1 MEGLRMTVRNY
12 RAHSIEEAITA
23 AREDLG
29 PDAVILSTRT
39 CGPVGFFGRFLGN
52 FLGNRRAVYE
62 LTAASPDGFS
72 RPLPD
77 LPRWDAPEPP
87 AEGIAF
93 RELDDGA
100 IEFIAA
106 NEEDGAAEV
115 AEVEESGEA
124 EEAEEAETDGPA
136 EPLEASEPAPA
147 PGELPV
153 ARRLEFPPA
162 AASVEPKPA
171 PVEAARGDGLSVSAS
186 AAPRRPDP
194 ELDEIRTLVGA
205 VLERKGTL
213 SVDLRPPAIAA
224 LARRLEE
231 AELDASIVGALG
243 DDLVRSLPPEALAS
257 PAVVRAAVVERLAAL
272 LPPAA
277 ADGLEPEPPERGG
290 WRRDGRPH
298 VAAFIGPTGVGKT
311 TTVAKIA
318 AGLRLRY
325 GARVALVTSD
335 TYRIAAVE
343 QLRTYAEIIG
353 LPLEVV
359 RSPGQMVQAC
369 LRLSAFDVILVDTAG
384 RGQKDRDRIDET
396 RAILD
401 AAAPHE
407 RHLVLS
413 AVAGGRALSREAE
426 AFAAVG
432 VDRVLLTKLDE
443 AVALGPLF
451 RVLPAFG
458 RPLSHFT
465 SGQEVPHHIEPARP
479 RRLAEL
485 LVGLDAG
492 PAAPEVR
499 GAAETELAR

>member
-1 MEGLRMTVRNY
+1 MTVRNY
-12 RAHSIEEAITA
+12 RAHSIEEAIAA

-39 CGPVGFFGRFLGN
+39 CGPVGVFGRFLGN
-52 FLGNRRAVYE
+52 LLGARRAVYE

-72 RPLPD
+72 RPAPS
-77 LPRWDAPEPP
+77 LPRWDVPEPP
-87 AEGIAF
+87 DGMTF
-93 RELDDGA
+93 RELDDGE
-100 IEFIAA
+100 IEYV
-106 NEEDGAAEV
+106 D
-115 AEVEESGEA
+115 EVEPPP
-124 EEAEEAETDGPA
+124 AETETEEHATDA
-136 EPLEASEPAPA
+136 EPPCET
-147 PGELPV
+147 V
-153 ARRLEFPPA
+153 ARCVEFPPA
-162 AASVEPKPA
+162 RSSVEPKPVA
-171 PVEAARGDGLSVSAS
+171 VSGDGLSVSAS
-186 AAPRRPDP
+186 AAPRASDP

-213 SVDLRPPAIAA
+213 SVDLRPTEVAA

-231 AELDASIVGALG
+231 AELDAAAIRSLC
-243 DDLVRSLPPEALAS
+243 DDLVRTLPAEALAS
-257 PAVVRAAVVERLAAL
+257 AAVVRAAAVERLAAL
-272 LPPAA
+272 LPPTAL
-277 ADGLEPEPPERGG
+277 DGLEPESPERGG

-311 TTVAKIA
+311 TTVAKVA

-325 GARVALVTSD
+325 GARVALITSD

-369 LRLSAFDVILVDTAG
+369 LRLSGFDVILIDTAG
-384 RGQKDRDRIDET
+384 RGQKDRDRIGET

-413 AVAGGRALSREAE
+413 SVAGGRALAREAE
-426 AFAAVG
+426 AFASVG

-465 SGQEVPHHIEPARP
+465 SGQEVPHHIEVARP

-485 LVGLDAG
+485 LVGLEAG
-492 PAAPEVR
+492 PAAPK
-499 GAAETELAR
+499 AAETELAR

>member
-1 MEGLRMTVRNY
+1 MTVRNY
-12 RAHSIEEAITA
+12 RAHSIEQAIAA

-39 CGPVGFFGRFLGN
+39 CAPASLLSRFLGN
-52 FLGNRRAVYE
+52 FLGTRPAVYE
-62 LTAASPDGFS
+62 LTAASSDGFT
-72 RPLPD
+72 RPVPN
-77 LPRWDAPEPP
+77 LPRWDVPEPETP
-87 AEGIAF
+87 AADEHGLTF
-93 RELDDGA
+93 HEL
-100 IEFIAA
+100 
-106 NEEDGAAEV
+106 EDGEIEYV
-115 AEVEESGEA
+115 ADGE
-124 EEAEEAETDGPA
+124 
-136 EPLEASEPAPA
+136 
-147 PGELPV
+147 GELPV
-153 ARRLEFPPA
+153 DEEAPVATDDAADLAGEVETTGPAVESTSTVASCIEYPPA
-162 AASVEPKPA
+162 ASSVEPKPHT
-171 PVEAARGDGLSVSAS
+171 VEGGRSDGLSFSAGP
-186 AAPRRPDP
+186 AARPADP

-213 SVDLRPPAIAA
+213 SIDLRPPAVAA

-231 AELDASIVGALG
+231 AELDPAILG
-243 DDLVRSLPPEALAS
+243 PLCEGLVRSLPPEGLAS
-257 PAVVRAAVVERLAAL
+257 AAVVQAAAVERLAAM

-277 ADGLEPEPPERGG
+277 ADGLEPERPERGG

-298 VAAFIGPTGVGKT
+298 TVAFIGPTGVGKT
-311 TTVAKIA
+311 TTVAKVA

-353 LPLEVV
+353 LPIEVI

-369 LRLSAFDVILVDTAG
+369 LRLSGFDVILIDTAG
-384 RGQKDRDRIDET
+384 RGQRDRDRIAET

-413 AVAGGRALSREAE
+413 AVAGGRALAREAE
-426 AFAAVG
+426 AFAEVG

-465 SGQEVPHHIEPARP
+465 SGQEVPHHIEVARP

-485 LVGLDAG
+485 LVGLEAG
-492 PAAPEVR
+492 PAAVAPQGEEA
-499 GAAETELAR
+499 GLAR

>member
-1 MEGLRMTVRNY
+1 MTVRNY
-12 RAHSIEEAITA
+12 RAHSIEEAMAA

-39 CGPVGFFGRFLGN
+39 CAPVGIFGRFLGN
-52 FLGNRRAVYE
+52 MLGTRRAIYE
-62 LTAASPDGFS
+62 LTAASPEGFS
-72 RPLPD
+72 RPAPSLPS
-77 LPRWDAPEPP
+77 WDVPEPP
-87 AEGIAF
+87 VGEPSAAGLDF
-93 RELDDGA
+93 REL
-100 IEFIAA
+100 
-106 NEEDGAAEV
+106 EDGEIEYVPDGETADDVEP
-115 AEVEESGEA
+115 EEESIASDDADRTGE
-124 EEAEEAETDGPA
+124 PA
-136 EPLEASEPAPA
+136 EPP
-147 PGELPV
+147 LPV
-153 ARRLEFPPA
+153 ARRFEFPPA
-162 AASVEPKPA
+162 SASVEMKPTERDSG
-171 PVEAARGDGLSVSAS
+171 PSDGLSVSAS
-186 AAPRRPDP
+186 ATPRATDP
-194 ELDEIRTLVGA
+194 ELEEIRTLVGA

-213 SVDLRPPAIAA
+213 SIDTRPPSIAA

-231 AELDASIVGALG
+231 AELDASVVAPLC
-243 DDLVRSLPPEALAS
+243 DELVRSLPREALAS
-257 PAVVRAAVVERLAAL
+257 AAVVRAAAVERLASL
-272 LPPAA
+272 LPPAVR
-277 ADGLEPEPPERGG
+277 DGLEPDPPERGG

-311 TTVAKIA
+311 TTVAKVA

-369 LRLSAFDVILVDTAG
+369 LRLSAFDVILIDTAG

-413 AVAGGRALSREAE
+413 AVAGGRALAREAE
-426 AFAAVG
+426 AFASVG

-451 RVLPAFG
+451 RMLPAFG

-465 SGQEVPHHIEPARP
+465 SGQEVPHHIEPACP

-485 LVGLDAG
+485 LVGIEAG
-492 PAAPEVR
+492 TAVPH
-499 GAAETELAR
+499 AAETETAR

>member
-12 RAHSIEEAITA
+12 RAHSIEEAISA

-39 CGPVGFFGRFLGN
+39 CGPVGLFGRFLGN
-52 FLGNRRAVYE
+52 FFGSRRAVYE

-77 LPRWDAPEPP
+77 LPRWDVAAPESP
-87 AEGIAF
+87 ADGLTF

-100 IEFIAA
+100 IEFVADG
-106 NEEDGAAEV
+106 ESEDDADPHAEAPP
-115 AEVEESGEA
+115 AEHGEA
-124 EEAEEAETDGPA
+124 EGSQPFPA
-136 EPLEASEPAPA
+136 EPAADFPAEA
-147 PGELPV
+147 GELPV
-153 ARRLEFPPA
+153 ARRLEFPSA
-162 AASVEPKPA
+162 ATSVEPKPPPA
-171 PVEAARGDGLSVSAS
+171 EPVRDGLSVSAS

-213 SVDLRPPAIAA
+213 SVDLRPPAIAV

-231 AELDASIVGALG
+231 AELDAAIVARLC
-243 DDLVRSLPPEALAS
+243 DELVASLPPEALAS
-257 PAVVRAAVVERLAAL
+257 APVVRAAAVERLAAL

-277 ADGLEPEPPERGG
+277 FDGLEPEPPEKGG

-311 TTVAKIA
+311 TTVAKVA

-451 RVLPAFG
+451 RVLPAFA

-465 SGQEVPHHIEPARP
+465 SGQEVPHHIERASP

-485 LVGLDAG
+485 LVGLEAG
-492 PAAPEVR
+492 PAAPAVPGE
-499 GAAETELAR
+499 AETESVR

>member
-12 RAHSIEEAITA
+12 RAHSIEQAIAA

-39 CGPVGFFGRFLGN
+39 CAPAGLFGRFLGN
-52 FLGNRRAVYE
+52 FLGARPAVYE
-62 LTAASPDGFS
+62 LTAASPDGFA
-72 RPLPD
+72 RPVPS
-77 LPRWDAPEPP
+77 LPRWDEPAAGPEASEPEP
-87 AEGIAF
+87 EGIAF
-93 RELDDGA
+93 RELDDGE
-100 IEFIAA
+100 IEY
-106 NEEDGAAEV
+106 V
-115 AEVEESGEA
+115 AEEEPGTTGDE
-124 EEAEEAETDGPA
+124 
-136 EPLEASEPAPA
+136 
-147 PGELPV
+147 PGEIATAEGDEPTANGTEAV
-153 ARRLEFPPA
+153 ATRFDFPA
-162 AASVEPKPA
+162 ASSSVEPKPSIA
-171 PVEAARGDGLSVSAS
+171 PPGDGLSFSP
-186 AAPRRPDP
+186 AAAARPSDP

-213 SVDLRPPAIAA
+213 SIDTRPPEIAA

-231 AELDASIVGALG
+231 SELDASIVRTVC
-243 DDLVRSLPPEALAS
+243 DDLVRSLPAEAIAS
-257 PAVVRAAVVERLAAL
+257 GAVVRAAAVERLASL
-272 LPPAA
+272 LPPPAR
-277 ADGLEPEPPERGG
+277 DGLQPEPPERGG

-369 LRLSAFDVILVDTAG
+369 LRLSAFDVILIDTAG
-384 RGQKDRDRIDET
+384 RGQKDRDRIGET
-396 RAILD
+396 RSILD

-413 AVAGGRALSREAE
+413 CVAGGRALAREAE
-426 AFAAVG
+426 AFAEVG

-451 RVLPAFG
+451 RVLPSFG
-458 RPLSHFT
+458 RPLSYVT
-465 SGQEVPHHIEPARP
+465 SGQEVPHHIEPAWP
-479 RRLAEL
+479 RRIAEL
-485 LVGLDAG
+485 LVGLEAG
-492 PAAPEVR
+492 PADPRAAGEGV
-499 GAAETELAR
+499 AETELAR